1 MKLVGVT
8 AYGINIKN
16 EDNKNLELHDIYG
29 NTLLEYFF
37 NIANRT
43 VDEYAKD
50 VALENIFAY
59 NVVDFQTIKNVNGQ
73 DIYEVLYNGIV
84 I

>member
-59 NVVDFQTIKNVNGQ
+59 NVV
-73 DIYEVLYNGIV
+73 
-84 I
+84 